1 MCVRES
7 LDSPSRLFRDEKM
20 DFDKT
25 LLEAVDHA
33 LLTLGESPRKAI
45 YYHLNKRFRLQREE
59 IPEDTDKFSQALNTI
74 LGSGAEVI
82 EKLIVKNLYR
92 KLNLN
97 FEDKAGFEID
107 DYISLAREVA
117 KREQQRLKLRK

>member
-25 LLEAVDHA
+25 LLEAVDCA
-33 LLTLGESPRKAI
+33 LLALGEEPRKAI
-45 YYHLNKRFRLQREE
+45 YYHLNKRFSLQKEE
-59 IPEDTDKFSQALNTI
+59 IPGDTDKFSQALNTI
-74 LGSGAEVI
+74 FGSGAEVI
-82 EKLIVKNLYR
+82 EKLIVKNLYT

-97 FEDKAGFEID
+97 FEEKASFEID
-107 DYISLAREVA
+107 DYINLAREVA
-117 KREQQRLKLRK
+117 KREQQRLKTRK